1 MVDEDGHVKR
11 QLPDGLDLGSIPC
24 LVSTSD
30 QGPNNVAALN
40 FCMFSN
46 QTLLFWS
53 TWDPFHRCWNDI
65 KSSFKKSL
73 APAWR
78 CVLEMALVCNLNY
91 GPFGSSTWFYKKRTK
106 MEHFLLTCPHTS
118 SHWMQ
123 YQHLICMERRVPEP
137 SNAEESQLIGFN
149 GIS

>member
-46 QTLLFWS
+46 QTLLFGRLGILF
-53 TWDPFHRCWNDI
+53 TD
-65 KSSFKKSL
+65 
-73 APAWR
+73 AG
-78 CVLEMALVCNLNY
+78 M
-91 GPFGSSTWFYKKRTK
+91 
-106 MEHFLLTCPHTS
+106 TS
-118 SHWMQ
+118 SHPSRSPWL
-123 YQHLICMERRVPEP
+123 QHGGVSWKWL
-137 SNAEESQLIGFN
+137 
-149 GIS
+149 